1 MGSRPA
7 APTRSRGPIEPV
19 DPGQHLR
26 DAPFGRQWR
35 PSPTRQASHARLPV
49 PATQGAQRG
58 QSDVGAAL
66 LSAHCR
72 APTVAAKVRVPA
84 RKQVSVGPSWV
95 ASGLGSGARASTSPP
110 LPVCTRRI
118 FAERSVAVVAVFR
131 GDE

>member
-26 DAPFGRQWR
+26 DAPFGRQCR

-66 LSAHCR
+66 LSAHWGSEFG
-72 APTVAAKVRVPA
+72 ASDVLVANT
-84 RKQVSVGPSWV
+84 KQGCSDSSNPSEHGHDRGRGHCSLTPVGVALVSTLS
-95 ASGLGSGARASTSPP
+95 
-110 LPVCTRRI
+110 
-118 FAERSVAVVAVFR
+118 
-131 GDE
+131 